1 MALTVSSFNSNSV
14 NTLFS
19 SMNAGNNKNN
29 SFGSLTSSL
38 SDYNLIRS
46 GSYFKLMKSYF
57 ADPSLSSG
65 VASSAVSKFK
75 DTSISNPADLKET
88 VKTASAL
95 SDDALAL
102 RDKSLYEA
110 KTVTDEDGNESK
122 YYDYDKIASS
132 LSDFVSSYNSFVDNA
147 KESNTSGVLSS
158 AASMVK
164 YTSANRNMLSK
175 VGISIGSDNTLSF
188 DKEAFKKADISTVKS
203 LFGSVG
209 GYGYQVAALSSNA
222 KVSANTALSTT
233 YGASGKHNYVSGST
247 YSSFV

>member
-88 VKTASAL
+88 VKMASAL

-102 RDKSLYEA
+102 RAYMKLRLLLM
-110 KTVTDEDGNESK
+110 KMVM
-122 YYDYDKIASS
+122 S
-132 LSDFVSSYNSFVDNA
+132 LSI
-147 KESNTSGVLSS
+147 
-158 AASMVK
+158 MI
-164 YTSANRNMLSK
+164 M
-175 VGISIGSDNTLSF
+175 IGLRLHYLTL
-188 DKEAFKKADISTVKS
+188 
-203 LFGSVG
+203 
-209 GYGYQVAALSSNA
+209 
-222 KVSANTALSTT
+222 
-233 YGASGKHNYVSGST
+233 
-247 YSSFV
+247 